1 MNMNDLLDDSYQNRL
16 KDKLRRSNWHSL
28 HLDPVLLICIAF
40 LIGFGILILYSA
52 SNESAGTIEKQ
63 MIRLGIGFVIMFVFA
78 QIPPQKYYQWTPW
91 VFALGLILLVAV
103 LFLGQVQQGGRRWF
117 DLKLFYFQP
126 SEIMK
131 LAMPMMLAWVLSDRS
146 LPPKFFWVLLC
157 GIILII
163 PVLLTAKQPDLG
175 TAIMIAMAGFS
186 VLVLAGMYW
195 RLILG
200 FIIMVAAATPFLW
213 KHMHDYQRKRILMLL
228 NPESDHLGSGYHII
242 QSKIAIGSGGLYG
255 KGWLHGS
262 QSHLAF
268 LPAHTTDFIFAVN
281 AEELGLLGCVL
292 LLIILLA
299 VFGRSMYM
307 STQAQNTYGRL
318 LAGSLSLTFILC
330 ALVNVGMVIGILPV
344 VGIPLPLVSYGGVRY
359 SLSWLGLESL
369 CPFILTANFGLVNMM
384 MITRFLLICLLGYC
398 NITLSAT
405 ATPEPLSVEAF
416 IDKMVVVHH
425 YDRNKLIDLFEH
437 TEYMPEVI
445 ERISKPFEE
454 KPWDFYKG
462 FFITTDRIQG
472 GINYWHEH
480 ADTISKAAKDYG
492 VSPAVIVAI
501 IGIETRY
508 GLETGKY
515 PALRTLAN
523 LILSLSKTCAF
534 FSKSVG
540 TLFTLN

>member
-91 VFALGLILLVAV
+91 VFAIGLILLVAV

-131 LAMPMMLAWVLSDRS
+131 LAMPMMLAWLLSDRS
-146 LPPKFFWVLLC
+146 LPPKFLWILLC
-157 GIILII
+157 GVILII

-195 RLILG
+195 RLIIG

-292 LLIILLA
+292 LLTILLA

-344 VGIPLPLVSYGGVRY
+344 VGIPLPLVSYGGS
-359 SLSWLGLESL
+359 SL
-369 CPFILTANFGLVNMM
+369 LTIMAGFGIIMS
-384 MITRFLLICLLGYC
+384 IHTHR
-398 NITLSAT
+398 
-405 ATPEPLSVEAF
+405 
-416 IDKMVVVHH
+416 
-425 YDRNKLIDLFEH
+425 KLWA
-437 TEYMPEVI
+437 
-445 ERISKPFEE
+445 S
-454 KPWDFYKG
+454 
-462 FFITTDRIQG
+462 
-472 GINYWHEH
+472 
-480 ADTISKAAKDYG
+480 
-492 VSPAVIVAI
+492 
-501 IGIETRY
+501 
-508 GLETGKY
+508 
-515 PALRTLAN
+515 
-523 LILSLSKTCAF
+523 
-534 FSKSVG
+534 
-540 TLFTLN
+540 

>member
-40 LIGFGILILYSA
+40 LIGYGILILYSA

-91 VFALGLILLVAV
+91 VFAIGLILLVAV

-117 DLKLFYFQP
+117 DLKFFYFQP

-131 LAMPMMLAWVLSDRS
+131 LAMPMMLAWILSDRS
-146 LPPKFFWVLLC
+146 LPPKFLWILLC
-157 GIILII
+157 GVILII

-195 RLILG
+195 RLIIG

-344 VGIPLPLVSYGGVRY
+344 VGIPLPLVSYGGS
-359 SLSWLGLESL
+359 SL
-369 CPFILTANFGLVNMM
+369 LTIMAGFGIIMS
-384 MITRFLLICLLGYC
+384 IHTHR
-398 NITLSAT
+398 
-405 ATPEPLSVEAF
+405 
-416 IDKMVVVHH
+416 
-425 YDRNKLIDLFEH
+425 KLWA
-437 TEYMPEVI
+437 
-445 ERISKPFEE
+445 S
-454 KPWDFYKG
+454 
-462 FFITTDRIQG
+462 
-472 GINYWHEH
+472 
-480 ADTISKAAKDYG
+480 
-492 VSPAVIVAI
+492 
-501 IGIETRY
+501 
-508 GLETGKY
+508 
-515 PALRTLAN
+515 
-523 LILSLSKTCAF
+523 
-534 FSKSVG
+534 
-540 TLFTLN
+540 